1 MKTRLFVI
9 LGCAA
14 VLLATVPVWAHHSF
28 GAEFDINKPVKL
40 KGTVVK
46 WELTNP
52 HTWITLDVKGEDG
65 KIATWRVEGLPPNNL
80 LRLGF
85 TKDSLPPGTEIVVE
99 GYQAKDKSLRAS
111 GKNVTFSDG
120 RTLMLGLTTVG
131 TEAK

>member
-1 MKTRLFVI
+1 MSARLFVR
-9 LGCAA
+9 LGAA
-14 VLLATVPVWAHHSF
+14 ALLLLAVPVWAHHSF
-28 GAEFDINKPVKL
+28 AAEFDINKPVKL

-65 KIATWRVEGLPPNNL
+65 KVETWRIEGLPPNNL

-99 GYQAKDKSLRAS
+99 GYQARDKSLRAS

-120 RTLMLGLTTVG
+120 RTLILGLTQSSEG
-131 TEAK
+131 K

>member
-1 MKTRLFVI
+1 MKARSFVM
-9 LGCAA
+9 LGAA
-14 VLLATVPVWAHHSF
+14 VVLLAIVPAWAHHSF
-28 GAEFDINKPVKL
+28 AAEFDINKPVKL

-80 LRLGF
+80 LRLGY
-85 TKDSLPPGTEIVVE
+85 TKDSLPPGTQIVVE
-99 GYQAKDKSLRAS
+99 GDQAKDKSLRAS